1 MKVQLMRR
9 SAVIAFALRRTLGE
23 MFSLGNPLICSRRFA
38 STHFGFQEVDET
50 EKGNKVHQVFANV
63 ATKYDLMNDAMS
75 LGIHRLWKD
84 YFVNRLALTRNTTL
98 LDVAGGTGDIA
109 FRAVRKIQK
118 GISSGSVTI
127 CDINQNMLDVGQ
139 MRADKDRSIDKSR
152 LKWICGD
159 AESLP
164 FKENSFDL
172 YTIAFGIRNCTHVDK
187 VLQEAYR
194 VLRPGGKFACLEFSE
209 IASPLRRFYDF
220 YSFQIIPVMG
230 QVIAGDYNSYRYLVE
245 SIRKFPKQVEF
256 SKMIEDAKFTEVRYE
271 NLSFGI
277 CAIHTGIKPISSS

>member
-1 MKVQLMRR
+1 MKVQLMGR
-9 SAVIAFALRRTLGE
+9 SAAGVFALRRTLSE
-23 MFSLGNPLICSRRFA
+23 IFPLGDALACSQRFV

-50 EKGNKVHQVFANV
+50 EKGNRVHEVFANV

-84 YFVNRLALTRNTTL
+84 YFVKRLALTRNTRL

-118 GISSGSVTI
+118 GIGTGSVTI

-139 MRADKDRSIDKSR
+139 VRADKDRSIDKSR

-164 FKENSFDL
+164 FEENSFDS
-172 YTIAFGIRNCTHVDK
+172 YTIAFGIRNCTHIDK
-187 VLQEAYR
+187 VLREAYR

-256 SKMIEDAKFTEVRYE
+256 SKMIEEAKFREVQYE
-271 NLSFGI
+271 NLSLGI
-277 CAIHTGIKPISSS
+277 CATHMGIKSTSSS

>member
-1 MKVQLMRR
+1 MWRTVPIECALLKVLGE
-9 SAVIAFALRRTLGE
+9 RTLLANGTT
-23 MFSLGNPLICSRRFA
+23 CCTRRAA
-38 STHFGFQEVDET
+38 STTHFGFQEVDET
-50 EKGNKVHQVFANV
+50 EKGKRVHEVFANV

-75 LGIHRLWKD
+75 MGIHRLWKD
-84 YFVNRLALTRNTTL
+84 YFVSRLGLSRNTAM

-118 GISSGSVTI
+118 GISSGMVTV

-139 MRADKDRSIDKSR
+139 LRADADNSIDKSH
-152 LKWICGD
+152 LKWVCGD

-187 VLQEAYR
+187 VLREAYR

-209 IASPLRRFYDF
+209 ICAPLKWIYDL
-220 YSFQIIPVMG
+220 YSFQVIPVMG

-245 SIRKFPKQVEF
+245 SIRQFPKQVEF
-256 SKMIEDAKFTEVRYE
+256 AKMIEESKFTEVRYE

-277 CAIHTGIKPISSS
+277 CAIHTGIKACA